1 MNETIYLALGSN
13 LGDRAANLLQAIHAL
28 SPAVAV
34 WQKSSVYLTPP
45 WGYQDQP
52 PYLNQ
57 VIAAHTDLKPL
68 PLLQTLKAIETEM
81 GRYKT
86 FRYGPRLIDLDILF
100 YGQRV
105 IDIEGLQIPHPRLAE
120 RAFVL
125 IPLHEIAPDLI
136 HPVLQLSISDLL
148 AQVDAEGV
156 IRL

>member
-13 LGDRAANLLQAIHAL
+13 LGDRAANLRQAIHAL
-28 SPAVAV
+28 SPEVAV
-34 WQKSSVYLTPP
+34 CQESSVYLTPP

-52 PYLNQ
+52 SFLNQ
-57 VIAAHTDLKPL
+57 VIAAHTDLEPL
-68 PLLQTLKAIETEM
+68 PLLQTLKVIETEM
-81 GRYKT
+81 GRHKT